1 MRDGRT
7 SNYKR
12 NGGAACA
19 GTMFGKQTL
28 PLERDAGDATKD
40 AKIAGPPKSANAV
53 FKSIAI
59 SGVAVKVSRPSQQ
72 VLLVTYTRL
81 ERFGLLVWSAF
92 AVAFFG
98 FWYSQLLGDIPKD
111 VTLIQHARKILS
123 DEPMLWIFFLLPL
136 LFLVFIFMAVKN
148 AAQGEELAFDGSRQL
163 ILKNERSV
171 ATFSEVDCVQIRRI
185 HGEGVDYRLT
195 VDLQSGKQIFV
206 DESADSHEIT
216 HLADDIADILDKS
229 VVWRGLVEP

>member
-1 MRDGRT
+1 M
-7 SNYKR
+7 
-12 NGGAACA
+12 
-19 GTMFGKQTL
+19 
-28 PLERDAGDATKD
+28 
-40 AKIAGPPKSANAV
+40 
-53 FKSIAI
+53 
-59 SGVAVKVSRPSQQ
+59 KVSRPSQQ

-81 ERFGLLVWSAF
+81 HRFGLLVWSVF
-92 AVAFFG
+92 AVGSFG
-98 FWYSQLLGDIPKD
+98 FGYSQLLGDIPKD

-123 DEPMLWIFFLLPL
+123 DEPMVWIFFLVLL
-136 LFLVFIFMAVKN
+136 LFFLPFVFMAVKT
-148 AAQGEELAFDGSRQL
+148 AAQGEEFAFDGSRQL

-185 HGEGVDYRLT
+185 PGEGELDYRLT
-195 VDLQSGKQIFV
+195 VDLQSGKQILV